1 MHYPM
6 RPFNSA
12 ETNASHYVA
21 HLVREYPTLSLDDL
35 TRKAL
40 AANPYKTE
48 KTRSIF
54 EKMVFSCVRKEEN
67 KRVPAEPVTQA
78 VVEPVVE
85 QLPPPRVQHVVTYWE
100 GDSTKTIATMAASFD
115 EARDNFLVGYPTLT
129 IIKIECPL
137 NPVYDETPIPP
148 FQRACPATLGP
159 CHLEV
164 CFSSPCFVPTPP
176 APPAPPA
183 PHVERKHTTVCA
195 VHGLAFDPYCS
206 SCQLAMADIDPTYG
220 VWRITFLDAHEYI
233 LDIEYHTGLHADAVK
248 IAKGVKDNVLAVAS
262 FTIERITPQ

>member
-137 NPVYDETPIPP
+137 NPVYDETPAHSDPVECGMLYASSLLSGA
-148 FQRACPATLGP
+148 QTQETLDAI
-159 CHLEV
+159 
-164 CFSSPCFVPTPP
+164 FSQASEANPY
-176 APPAPPA
+176 
-183 PHVERKHTTVCA
+183 TTV
-195 VHGLAFDPYCS
+195 
-206 SCQLAMADIDPTYG
+206 
-220 VWRITFLDAHEYI
+220 E
-233 LDIEYHTGLHADAVK
+233 
-248 IAKGVKDNVLAVAS
+248 
-262 FTIERITPQ
+262 ER